1 LSEPDGALVLN
12 LAQHTT
18 VESAG
23 FKVVCDICGS
33 LSIKLVD
40 PAKIAS
46 VIHCGR
52 CNAVRGTLADL
63 QDLARRGKDVFEF

>member
-1 LSEPDGALVLN
+1 LVVT

-23 FKVVCDICGS
+23 FKVVCNICGS

-40 PAKIAS
+40 PAQVAS
-46 VIHCGR
+46 ATTIHCGR
-52 CNAVRGTLADL
+52 CNAVRGTLAEL
-63 QDLARRGKDVFEF
+63 HDLARRGKDVFEF